1 LEQTADTVAM
11 EAAALPARRRR
22 PLRGRLLRGTSDEAL
37 VARVRA
43 GDDAAFEGIYDR
55 YHRGLLAFCRHMLG
69 SREEA
74 EDAVQ
79 HSFLAAYRNL
89 RAGDHEIRLK
99 AWLYTIARNR
109 CLSMLRARRE
119 QVELDESRVAAPA
132 FDGLATQVQRRDD
145 LREMLAD
152 LERLPDDQRA
162 ALVLFELGDHSHED
176 IATILE
182 VRREKVKALV
192 FQARESL
199 LTSRTARDMPCAEIR
214 EQLSTLTGGALR
226 RSKLRRH
233 VEQCQGCRAFES
245 EVKRQRAAMVVLLPV
260 VPTLGMK
267 SSVLA
272 GTVGAATGAGAA
284 AGGSAAVGA
293 FAGLGAKGIATK
305 LAVTAAIATTAGGG
319 GYVAVHEIEGSG
331 SPASATQQRATPAT
345 PAKPSNSGSGPATRA
360 VPATPATPAKGAAPA
375 HAQRKGASS
384 KDRGGASAGASG
396 RAKGAQGAQGA
407 AHAKRKAVVP
417 ATRRQGSRRAK
428 VAPVK
433 KLRARRRGTSA
444 GKPVHSPSLG
454 SAKRPATTPPP
465 AATQEQQPATTA
477 PATTTDITG
486 SGALDGLATDPSAG
500 SGRTQSAP

>member
-43 GDDAAFEGIYDR
+43 GDDTAFEEIYDR
-55 YHRGLLAFCRHMLG
+55 HHRGLLAFCRHMLG

-79 HSFLAAYRNL
+79 HSFLSAYRNL

-119 QVELDESRVAAPA
+119 QVEFDESRVAEPA
-132 FDGLATQVQRRDD
+132 LEGLATEVQRRDD

-152 LERLPDDQRA
+152 LERLPDEQRA
-162 ALVLFELGDHSHED
+162 ALVLFELGDHSQED
-176 IATILE
+176 IATVLG

-199 LTSRTARDMPCAEIR
+199 MTSRTARETPCAEIR

-226 RSKLRRH
+226 RSTLRRH
-233 VEQCQGCRAFES
+233 VEQCPGCQAFEA
-245 EVKRQRAAMVVLLPV
+245 EVKRQRAAMLVLLPV
-260 VPTLGMK
+260 VPSLGMK

-272 GTVGAATGAGAA
+272 ATAGVATGAGAV
-284 AGGSAAVGA
+284 AGGSAAVGT
-293 FAGLGAKGIATK
+293 FAGLGAKGIAAK
-305 LAVTAAIATTAGGG
+305 LAVTAAIAATAGGG
-319 GYVAVHEIEGSG
+319 GYVAVHEIEASG
-331 SPASATQQRATPAT
+331 APAPGHQ
-345 PAKPSNSGSGPATRA
+345 RA
-360 VPATPATPAKGAAPA
+360 VPATPATPAKPAKSGPATPAVPATPATSAKSAAPA
-375 HAQRKGASS
+375 HAHAKGSS
-384 KDRGGASAGASG
+384 SSHRGGASAVASG
-396 RAKGAQGAQGA
+396 HAKGAQGGQGA
-407 AHAKRKAVVP
+407 AHGKRGAVVP
-417 ATRRQGSRRAK
+417 ATRKQAASPVK
-428 VAPVK
+428 PAPVK

-444 GKPVHSPSLG
+444 GKPVHAPSLG
-454 SAKRPATTPPP
+454 SAKHPATAPSPG
-465 AATQEQQPATTA
+465 ATGEPQTTTTA
-477 PATTTDITG
+477 PTTTTTTTG
-486 SGALDGLATDPSAG
+486 TGTLGGTVTDPAPG
-500 SGRTQSAP
+500 SGRGQPAP

>member
-1 LEQTADTVAM
+1 VRWEGCVQILEQTADTVAM

-22 PLRGRLLRGTSDEAL
+22 PLRGRLLRGTADEAL

-43 GDDAAFEGIYDR
+43 GDDAAFEGIYER

-89 RAGDHEIRLK
+89 RAGDQDMRLK

-132 FDGLATQVQRRDD
+132 FDGLATEVQRRDD
-145 LREMLAD
+145 LRQMLGD

-162 ALVLFELGDHSHED
+162 ALILFELGDHSHED
-176 IATILE
+176 IATILD

-199 LTSRTARDMPCAEIR
+199 MTSRTAREMPCAEIR

-226 RSKLRRH
+226 RSTLRRH
-233 VEQCQGCRAFES
+233 VEQCPGCQAFES
-245 EVKRQRAAMVVLLPV
+245 EVKRQRAAMLVLLPV
-260 VPTLGMK
+260 VPSFGMK

-272 GTVGAATGAGAA
+272 ATAGVATGAGAA
-284 AGGSAAVGA
+284 GSAAVGT
-293 FAGLGAKGIATK
+293 FAGLGAKGLATK

-319 GYVAVHEIEGSG
+319 GYVAVHQVEGSG
-331 SPASATQQRATPAT
+331 APAPATQQRAVPAT
-345 PAKPSNSGSGPATRA
+345 PAKPSNSGPATPA
-360 VPATPATPAKGAAPA
+360 VPATPASAAKGAAGA
-375 HAQRKGASS
+375 HAHRKGASS
-384 KDRGGASAGASG
+384 THRGGASAGGSG
-396 RAKGAQGAQGA
+396 HANGAQGS
-407 AHAKRKAVVP
+407 AHAKGGAILP
-417 ATRRQGSRRAK
+417 ATRKQASRHAK
-428 VAPVK
+428 PTPVK
-433 KLRARRRGTSA
+433 KLRARRLGTRA
-444 GKPVHSPSLG
+444 GKPVHSPSRD
-454 SAKRPATTPPP
+454 SAKRPATTPPS
-465 AATQEQQPATTA
+465 AATQEPQPTTTA
-477 PATTTDITG
+477 PATTTG
-486 SGALDGLATDPSAG
+486 SGTLDRVATDPVPG
-500 SGRTQSAP
+500 SGRAQPAP

>member
-43 GDDAAFEGIYDR
+43 GDDAAFEEIYDR

-79 HSFLAAYRNL
+79 HSFLSAYRNL
-89 RAGDHEIRLK
+89 LAGDHEIRLK

-119 QVELDESRVAAPA
+119 QVELDESRVAEPA
-132 FDGLATQVQRRDD
+132 LEGLATEVQRRDD

-162 ALVLFELGDHSHED
+162 ALVLFELGDHSQED
-176 IATILE
+176 IATVLD

-199 LTSRTARDMPCAEIR
+199 MTSRTARETPCAEIR

-226 RSKLRRH
+226 RSMLRRH
-233 VEQCQGCRAFES
+233 VEQCPGCQAFEA
-245 EVKRQRAAMVVLLPV
+245 EVKRQRAAMLVLLPV
-260 VPTLGMK
+260 VPSLGMK

-272 GTVGAATGAGAA
+272 ATVGVATGAGAV
-284 AGGSAAVGA
+284 AGGSAAVGT
-293 FAGLGAKGIATK
+293 FAGLGAKGIAAK
-305 LAVTAAIATTAGGG
+305 LAVTAAIAATAGGG
-319 GYVAVHEIEGSG
+319 SYVAVHEIEGSG
-331 SPASATQQRATPAT
+331 APAPTREQRAVPAT
-345 PAKPSNSGSGPATRA
+345 PAKPSHSGPATPA
-360 VPATPATPAKGAAPA
+360 VPATPATSAKSAAAAHAHAKG
-375 HAQRKGASS
+375 SS
-384 KDRGGASAGASG
+384 SSHRGGASAVAPGHTKGAKGGQGASHG
-396 RAKGAQGAQGA
+396 KSGA
-407 AHAKRKAVVP
+407 AVP
-417 ATRRQGSRRAK
+417 ATRKQAARPLK
-428 VAPVK
+428 PAPVK

-444 GKPVHSPSLG
+444 GKPVHAPSLG

-465 AATQEQQPATTA
+465 GATGEPQPATTA
-477 PATTTDITG
+477 PATTTSTG
-486 SGALDGLATDPSAG
+486 TLGGTVTDPAPG
-500 SGRTQSAP
+500 PGRAQPAP